1 MNLRQGMMFNVFEQ
15 MIRKDKENVSP
26 RRKGKGGSDTVKER
40 NHNQSGSYLSQYQ
53 QEKSLSQP
61 PHLSPKGLRA
71 PRSPPKRAHVHN
83 QGDEVSN
90 FLAGETQFPCF

>member
-26 RRKGKGGSDTVKER
+26 RRKGKGGSDTVQER
-40 NHNQSGSYLSQYQ
+40 NHNQSAQ
-53 QEKSLSQP
+53 SQP

-83 QGDEVSN
+83 HGDEVSN
-90 FLAGETQFPCF
+90 FLAGETQFLCF